1 MKNYINLVNNAALS
15 SSDEIVKNGGL
26 PYASILLSVLFK
38 HCDKIAR
45 IYCNGFKPEL
55 VCSSPFWQSFKNW
68 LYTPGHTL
76 LALVETT
83 DYINDDPMILLKKIK
98 EYGKNNISVKLIGQ
112 KGIEHFKE
120 RWGEPMHFSVFD
132 YQKFRYEYDPENYR
146 AYGSF
151 NQPKNAAIM
160 IEEFD
165 KIFYDKTSTEII

>member
-15 SSDEIVKNGGL
+15 NSNEIIKNGGL

-45 IYCNGFKPEL
+45 IYCKGFKPEL
-55 VCSSPFWQSFKNW
+55 VCSPPLWEALSNW

-76 LALVETT
+76 YALIETT
-83 DYINDDPMILLKKIK
+83 YYIDTDPFKLFKRVK
-98 EYGKNNISVKLIGQ
+98 EANINNIEIKLIGEDG
-112 KGIEHFKE
+112 KKHFTE

-165 KIFYDKTSTEII
+165 KVFNYKSSKLIL